1 MRVEDHLHKIDAYK
15 QILQNF
21 DLNVILSSP
30 ADAGSKLYQLCW
42 QQEQLQQIKQEI
54 EADMLSV
61 RQTYQMTEDTRL
73 ASVLNRALADYDLI
87 KTCAANILLQL
98 DMMQRQ
104 LKQH

>member
-21 DLNVILSSP
+21 DLNTILSSA
-30 ADAGSKLYQLCW
+30 ADTGSKLYQVRW

-61 RQTYQMTEDTRL
+61 HHTYQITDDTRL
-73 ASVLNRALADYDLI
+73 ASVLNRTLADYDLI

-98 DMMQRQ
+98 EMMQRQ